1 MNPVRHA
8 AALAALVLA
17 LAACEVKVDENS
29 AARLENAAESAG
41 ATVENV
47 AESAGNLAETTADQV
62 GNAADGLG
70 KVDVDV
76 RTGGNETASN
86 RQ

>member
-1 MNPVRHA
+1 MKAVRHA

-41 ATVENV
+41 ASVENA
-47 AESAGNLAETTADQV
+47 AESAGNLAETAAGKV
-62 GNAADGLG
+62 ENAADGLG
-70 KVDVDV
+70 NVDVDV
-76 RTGGNETASN
+76 RTGGNETATN

>member
-1 MNPVRHA
+1 MKAVHHA
-8 AALAALVLA
+8 AALAAAVLA

-41 ATVENV
+41 ASVENA
-47 AESAGNLAETTADQV
+47 AESAGNLAETAANRV

-70 KVDVDV
+70 NVDVDV
-76 RTGGNETASN
+76 RTGNETAAN
-86 RQ
+86 KQ